1 MKKVVFVI
9 ESLRCGGAEK
19 SLVTLLNNLDYS
31 KLKVDLILFNE
42 GGEFEKMVPEQVNL
56 INKKLFRNIGFV
68 IKLVGKINFFILRKF
83 GKKKHN
89 AQHFWDV
96 FKRLFDKHSRNY
108 DIAIAYNQGFATYYV
123 ADKIEA
129 SKKIA
134 WVNTDYQKAGYNA
147 LSDIDIYK
155 NYDSIVAVSEES
167 KASFLAAFNKLL
179 LKVDVIV
186 IQDIL
191 DDESIKKMADLPLL
205 SPTFNPKL
213 VNILTVGRLVEAKG
227 YPLAIDACK
236 ILINMGYQINWCVIG
251 EGKERGNLE
260 ALIKENKLEGS
271 FNLLGFKE
279 NPYVYMK
286 ACDIYVQSSLFEG
299 FGLSL
304 FEALILNKPIVTSN
318 FSTASTIISH
328 NETGLICE
336 MNSEAIANNIK
347 YFIDNP
353 DFKNKI
359 IDNLLIKDS
368 GNNKNTLEQFYQL
381 INI

>member
-1 MKKVVFVI
+1 
-9 ESLRCGGAEK
+9 
-19 SLVTLLNNLDYS
+19 
-31 KLKVDLILFNE
+31 
-42 GGEFEKMVPEQVNL
+42 
-56 INKKLFRNIGFV
+56 
-68 IKLVGKINFFILRKF
+68 
-83 GKKKHN
+83 
-89 AQHFWDV
+89 
-96 FKRLFDKHSRNY
+96 
-108 DIAIAYNQGFATYYV
+108 
-123 ADKIEA
+123 
-129 SKKIA
+129 
-134 WVNTDYQKAGYNA
+134 
-147 LSDIDIYK
+147 
-155 NYDSIVAVSEES
+155 
-167 KASFLAAFNKLL
+167 
-179 LKVDVIV
+179 
-186 IQDIL
+186 
-191 DDESIKKMADLPLL
+191 
-205 SPTFNPKL
+205 
-213 VNILTVGRLVEAKG
+213 
-227 YPLAIDACK
+227 
-236 ILINMGYQINWCVIG
+236 MGYQINWCVIG

-279 NPYVYMK
+279 NPYAYMK

-336 MNSEAIANNIK
+336 MNSEVIANNIK